1 MKVLAYTALA
11 VVLFF
16 VFAVLSVQRE
26 ERRRSDRR
34 QEDLPVLPPDPRRR
48 DRRRGSVVSYLA
60 WALRS
65 LFQKAR
71 P

>member
-1 MKVLAYTALA
+1 MKVFAYTAVA

-16 VFAVLSVQRE
+16 AFAIHLVRKE

-48 DRRRGSVVSYLA
+48 DRRRGNVFSYLG
-60 WALRS
+60 WVLRS
-65 LFQKAR
+65 LLAKPRQ
-71 P
+71 

>member
-1 MKVLAYTALA
+1 MKVFAYTAIA

-16 VFAVLSVQRE
+16 ALAIHLVRKE

-48 DRRRGSVVSYLA
+48 DRRRRNVFAYLG
-60 WALRS
+60 WVLRS
-65 LFQKAR
+65 LLAKPRQ
-71 P
+71 

>member
-1 MKVLAYTALA
+1 MKVFVYTAIA

-16 VFAVLSVQRE
+16 AFAIHSVRKE

-48 DRRRGSVVSYLA
+48 DRRHGHVFSYLA

-65 LFQKAR
+65 LVSKAR
-71 P
+71 Q